1 MVWFV
6 IDKVDITVNGAS
18 QFQTKLTYGMICYKI
33 NKGFEISDVEFQTK
47 LTYGMICYAN
57 NVFGSAD
64 TGKFQTKLTYGMI
77 CYSIIH
83 NTRHVCGR
91 VSN

>member
-1 MVWFV
+1 
-6 IDKVDITVNGAS
+6 
-18 QFQTKLTYGMICYKI
+18 MICYKI